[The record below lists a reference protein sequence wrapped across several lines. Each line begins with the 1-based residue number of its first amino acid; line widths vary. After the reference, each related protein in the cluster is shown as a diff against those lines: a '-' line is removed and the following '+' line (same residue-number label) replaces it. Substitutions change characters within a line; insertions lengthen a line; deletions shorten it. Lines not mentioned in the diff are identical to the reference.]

1 MYGFY
6 FSTLLKRLSEDLK
19 IHFSKDRSGQQT
31 QEKRLNISSHLR
43 NANQAEWVKDLE
55 LLQLWHRSKLW
66 FGFVPWP
73 RIFHVPWVQP
83 KKKEKKKKKKAGIK
97 TIYFTS
103 IRKAKIKDKTKQNKN
118 TGMCW

>member
-1 MYGFY
+1 M
-6 FSTLLKRLSEDLK
+6 
-19 IHFSKDRSGQQT
+19 
-31 QEKRLNISSHLR
+31 
-43 NANQAEWVKDLE
+43 AEWVKDLE

-66 FGFVPWP
+66 LGFDPWP
-73 RIFHVPWVQP
+73 RNFHVPWVQP
-83 KKKEKKKKKKAGIK
+83 KKKEKKKEKKVLIR